1 MFQTLTLLV
10 CAQTQIGRKGI
21 NMQQVRR
28 GLSKSVDAVRDRIGR
43 SSSGGV
49 SSRAALPPPPPPPVA
64 VPEPPKKQ
72 GWF

>member
-43 SSSGGV
+43 SGGV